1 MMFFCACISIFCP
14 GDICSICI
22 SDTFISS
29 CVSHDK
35 HVIFQLW
42 TFICNL
48 YSVSVWHFWCLLYFL
63 DLYFVICICICIF
76 HFVFETPFLWLYFC
90 LFLFLFLHFYFIPLL
105 LWLLLAPASPPPQ
118 VPRLTEF
125 EKSSR
130 GHSAPASCPALLIIA
145 LWVFRIYK
153 SKDFFPHTNNH

>member
-105 LWLLLAPASPPPQ
+105 LWLPLAPASPPQ